1 MKWAPYIALAAP
13 VLAQY
18 DAKPQKPKPDNKKL
32 VSPKELI
39 KKIKLDD
46 LLAGSQKLQDFA
58 DENGGNRAFGSGG
71 HNATT
76 EWLYQTLKKTGYYDV
91 YKQPFVELFT
101 AATVKA
107 TVAGADIAADYL
119 TYGPSAE
126 VSGNLVKVNDLG
138 CNATD
143 FPAGVTGNIA
153 LISRGVCTFAIKAT
167 AAKAAGAAGAIIYN
181 NVPLQALSGTL
192 GGEGNYAPVVG
203 VTQEIGN
210 TLLSQVGNGTVPA
223 TLSINAI
230 RENRTNYNVIAES
243 KQGDHENVLML
254 GGHTDSVFAGPG
266 INDDGSGTIGTLV
279 TALALTKF
287 KIKNAVRLGFW
298 GAEEFGKLGSFY
310 YMKSINGTL
319 GGNATEASK
328 IRAYLNFDMIASPNY
343 VLGIYD
349 GNGDAFN
356 FSGPTGS
363 DKIERDFEIFYEERG
378 LPHVPSLFSL
388 RSDYAAF
395 LENGI
400 PSGGLFTGAEVLKTP
415 EEAQLFGG
423 EAGQPLDACYHQK
436 CDDIN
441 NLALDAYLLNTQSI
455 ANSVAKYAVSF
466 EGIPRANAT
475 LRKRSAE
482 SSRLLARF
490 DDGGHAHHGQPL
502 YACTKND
509 GHTRFFISHKRTTSN
524 REPYNHSQPSSP
536 PAITFKLYQ

>member
-1 MKWAPYIALAAP
+1 MKYALFAAALAAP
-13 VLAQY
+13 ALAQF
-18 DAKPQKPKPDNKKL
+18 DIALAPQKHKKL

-39 KKIKLDD
+39 KNVKLKD
-46 LLAGSQKLQDFA
+46 LLAGSQKLQDISDA
-58 DENGGNRAFGSGG
+58 NGGNRAFGGGG

-76 EWLYQTLKKTGYYDV
+76 EWLYQTLKKTGAYDV

-101 AATVKA
+101 AATVRLTAAGQDVKA
-107 TVAGADIAADYL
+107 EYL
-119 TYGPSAE
+119 TYGPSAN
-126 VSGNLVKVNDLG
+126 VNGTLVRINDLG

-143 FPAGVTGNIA
+143 FPSAVSGQIA

-167 AAKAAGAAGAIIYN
+167 NAKAAGAAGAIIYN

-203 VTQEIGN
+203 LTQEAGN
-210 TLLSQVGNGTVPA
+210 TLLSQVDNGTVTA
-223 TLSINAI
+223 NLFVDAI
-230 RENRTNYNVIAES
+230 RENRTNYNVIAET
-243 KQGDHENVLML
+243 KEGDHNNVLMI

-266 INDDGSGTIGTLV
+266 INDDGSGTIGSLV
-279 TALALTKF
+279 VGLALAKYE
-287 KIKNAVRLGFW
+287 IKNAVRLGFW

-310 YMKSINGTL
+310 YMKSLNGTL
-319 GGNATEASK
+319 GGGASEVSK
-328 IRAYLNFDMIASPNY
+328 LRAYLNFDMIASPNY

-363 DKIERDFEIFYEERG
+363 DKIEKDFEDFYESRG

-423 EAGQPLDACYHQK
+423 QAGQPLDGCYHQK

-441 NLALDAYLLNTQSI
+441 NLAHDAYLLNTQSI
-455 ANSVAKYAVSF
+455 ANSVAKYALSF
-466 EGIPRANAT
+466 EGIPRANVT
-475 LRKRSAE
+475 LRKGSAE
-482 SSRLLARF
+482 NSRLLARL
-490 DDGGHAHHGQPL
+490 DHGGHEHHDQTCG
-502 YACTKND
+502 AGKN
-509 GHTRFFISHKRTTSN
+509 FS
-524 REPYNHSQPSSP
+524 
-536 PAITFKLYQ
+536 

>member
-1 MKWAPYIALAAP
+1 MKWAPFVALAAP

-18 DAKPQKPKPDNKKL
+18 DAKPGPSPRPPKPDNKKL
-32 VSPKELI
+32 VSQKELI

-46 LLAGSQKLQDFA
+46 LLAGSQQLQTFA
-58 DENGGNRAFGSGG
+58 DENGGNRAFGGAG

-76 EWLYQTLKKTGYYDV
+76 EWLYQTLLKTGYYDV

-101 AATVKA
+101 AATVKVTA
-107 TVAGADIAADYL
+107 AGADVPAEYL
-119 TYGPSAE
+119 TFGPSGE
-126 VSGNLVKVNDLG
+126 VAANLVKVNDLG

-143 FPAGVTGNIA
+143 YPTAVSGQIA

-167 AAKAAGAAGAIIYN
+167 NAKAAGAVGAVIYN
-181 NVPLQALSGTL
+181 NVPLQSLSGTL
-192 GGEGNYAPVVG
+192 GGEGDYAPVVG
-203 VTQEIGN
+203 LTQEAGN
-210 TLLSQVGNGTVPA
+210 ELLAKLGNGTVAA
-223 TLSINAI
+223 TLSIDAI
-230 RENRTNYNVIAES
+230 RENRTNYNVIAET
-243 KQGDHENVLML
+243 KQGDHNNVLMI

-287 KIKNAVRLGFW
+287 KLKNAVRLGFW

-310 YMKSINGTL
+310 YLETLNGTRS
-319 GGNATEASK
+319 GNSSEVAK
-328 IRAYLNFDMIASPNY
+328 LRAYLNFDMIASPNY

-349 GNGDAFN
+349 GDGSAFN

-363 DKIERDFEIFYEERG
+363 DTIERDFELFYESRG
-378 LPHVPSLFSL
+378 LPHVPSLFTL

-436 CDDIN
+436 CDDID

-455 ANSVAKYAVSF
+455 ANSVAKYALSW

-490 DDGGHAHHGQPL
+490 DHGGHEHLGQPCGSGKHL
-502 YACTKND
+502 
-509 GHTRFFISHKRTTSN
+509 
-524 REPYNHSQPSSP
+524 E
-536 PAITFKLYQ
+536 